1 MHSGDLDG
9 KEVQKGRGY
18 TCISTTGSLCCTV
31 ETNTKLKSNYGGGLV
46 AKSHPT
52 LATPWTPGPSIGVG
66 CHFLLQIFLTQ
77 GLNLGSFILQVV
89 SCIVGRF
96 FTD

>member
-52 LATPWTPGPSIGVG
+52 LATPWTVG
-66 CHFLLQIFLTQ
+66 LQAPLLEWVAI
-77 GLNLGSFILQVV
+77 SFFR
-89 SCIVGRF
+89 SS
-96 FTD
+96 